1 MEGGVGQKGR
11 EGREVS
17 TCFLGLVVPCLPE
30 VQACCWDELCLL
42 TLVMSWLSSSVANV
56 SQCTDTCEQDPRGFC
71 ERDILVNET
80 QLTCLP

>member
-30 VQACCWDELCLL
+30 VPACCWDELCWL
-42 TLVMSWLSSSVANV
+42 TLVMSRSSSSVESSTSARN
-56 SQCTDTCEQDPRGFC
+56 SS
-71 ERDILVNET
+71 
-80 QLTCLP
+80 

>member
-30 VQACCWDELCLL
+30 VPACCWDELCWRTLL
-42 TLVMSWLSSSVANV
+42 VIVSWSSSSVESSTSARN
-56 SQCTDTCEQDPRGFC
+56 SS
-71 ERDILVNET
+71 
-80 QLTCLP
+80 